1 MTGRGPRP
9 GKLLRSN
16 LRSPVNLSRHILVA
30 VAWPYAA
37 GSRHLGHLAGA
48 YLPADIFARYH
59 RLAGNRVLMV
69 SGSDIHGTPIT
80 VLADQEGVEPQ
91 VIVDRYH
98 TEFVADW
105 EKLGISWDLY
115 TSTGTP
121 NHYAV
126 TQDVFSRLLEKG
138 YITEGV
144 STQLF
149 DPEAERFLPDRYVE
163 GICPHCRYE
172 DARGD
177 QCDNCGRTLDAIEL
191 IEPRSRMS
199 EATPVTRQTR
209 HYFLRLDAFGD
220 RLAEWLSS
228 RQGWRRHVKNWAMG
242 MVNEGLPQ
250 RAITRD
256 LVWGVPLPAHAD
268 RLGEGKR
275 IYVWFD
281 AVIGYLSAAK
291 EWARRRE
298 TPDEWKRWWE
308 DPEAESYYFIG
319 KDNIPFHAVIWPAM
333 LMGYGGLNLPTDV
346 PANQYVTFSQEK
358 ASTSRG
364 VGRSIGW
371 YADRIQPDSLRYALG
386 STLPEQ
392 NDTDFSDSELIR
404 RVNDELVATWGN
416 LVHRVLSMAH
426 SWYGGRIPESRSP
439 TREDAALLA
448 KIDAGLVE
456 AGEML
461 ERVELR
467 AGLRQ
472 AMEGAQAVNVYL
484 NAQAPWLLRRHDPDR
499 AETVLHTAL
508 SALNGLKVAF
518 SPYLPFSSAQLHAM
532 LGQPGSGSDGGWK
545 RSPLAEDA
553 VLEAPR
559 PLFAKLDSDLLE

>member
-1 MTGRGPRP
+1 MTVGRQQPTSPRH
-9 GKLLRSN
+9 GKMPA
-16 LRSPVNLSRHILVA
+16 PVNSPRHILVA

-59 RLAGNRVLMV
+59 RIAGNRVLMV
-69 SGSDIHGTPIT
+69 SGSDVHGTPIT

-91 VIVDRYH
+91 AIVDRYH
-98 TEFVADW
+98 AEFLADW

-121 NHYAV
+121 NHHAV

-138 YITEGV
+138 YITEGG

-149 DPEAERFLPDRYVE
+149 DPKAKRFLPDRYVE
-163 GICPHCRYE
+163 GTCPNCGYQ

-191 IEPRSRMS
+191 INPRSRMS
-199 EATPVTRQTR
+199 DATPVTRETK
-209 HYFLRLDAFGD
+209 HFFLRLDAFQD
-220 RLAEWLSS
+220 RLSEWLST

-256 LVWGVPLPAHAD
+256 LLWGVPLPPPAD
-268 RLGEGKR
+268 QLGEGKR

-291 EWARRRE
+291 EWAQIQG
-298 TPDEWKRWWE
+298 TPEEWKRWWE

-319 KDNIPFHAVIWPAM
+319 KDNIPFHTVIWPAM

-346 PANQYVTFSQEK
+346 PANQYVTFRQEK
-358 ASTSRG
+358 ASSSRG
-364 VGRSIGW
+364 IGRSVGW
-371 YADRIQPDSLRYALG
+371 YADRIQADALRYALG
-386 STLPEQ
+386 SALPEQ

-416 LVHRVLSMAH
+416 LVHRVLSMTH
-426 SWYGGRIPESRSP
+426 SWCAGRMPACQSP
-439 TREDAALLA
+439 SPDDRQLLRE
-448 KIDAGLVE
+448 IDAGLLK
-456 AGEML
+456 AGQML

-472 AMEGAQAVNVYL
+472 AMEGAQSVNIYL
-484 NAQAPWLLRRHDPDR
+484 NAQAPWLLRRHDPER
-499 AETVLHTAL
+499 AQAVLHTAL
-508 SALNGLKVAF
+508 SAIKGLMVGF
-518 SPYLPFSSAQLHAM
+518 SPYLPFSCEKLHDM
-532 LGQPGSGSDGGWK
+532 LGQPGSLTDGGWK
-545 RSPLAEDA
+545 RSPLADA
-553 VLEAPR
+553 TLQAPQ
-559 PLFAKLDSDLLE
+559 PLFAKLDEDLLD

>member
-1 MTGRGPRP
+1 MTGEGPRP
-9 GKLLRSN
+9 AHPHHGKMPA
-16 LRSPVNLSRHILVA
+16 PVSSSRHILVA

-59 RLAGNRVLMV
+59 RTSGNRVLMV
-69 SGSDIHGTPIT
+69 SGSDVHGTPIT
-80 VLADQEGVEPQ
+80 VLADREGVAPQ
-91 VIVDRYH
+91 AIVDRYH
-98 TEFVADW
+98 AEFLTDW

-126 TQDVFSRLLEKG
+126 TQDVFSRLLQKG

-149 DPEAERFLPDRYVE
+149 DPNADRFLPDRYVE
-163 GICPHCRYE
+163 GTCPICGYQ

-177 QCDNCGRTLDAIEL
+177 QCDDCGRTLDAIEL
-191 IEPRSRMS
+191 IEPRSKMS
-199 EATPVTRQTR
+199 DATPVARETK
-209 HYFLRLDAFGD
+209 HYFLRLDAFQH
-220 RLAEWLSS
+220 RLSEWLST

-256 LVWGVPLPAHAD
+256 LVWGVPIPPPADH
-268 RLGEGKR
+268 LGDGKR

-291 EWARRRE
+291 EWAQIQG
-298 TPDEWKRWWE
+298 TPEEWRRWWE

-346 PANQYVTFSQEK
+346 PANQYVTFRREK
-358 ASTSRG
+358 ASSSRG
-364 VGRSIGW
+364 IGRSVGW
-371 YADRIQPDSLRYALG
+371 YADRLQADALRYALG
-386 STLPEQ
+386 SALPEQ

-426 SWYGGRIPESRSP
+426 GWYGGRMPVCG
-439 TREDAALLA
+439 AATGDDRALVEEIDDRLA
-448 KIDAGLVE
+448 KG
-456 AGEML
+456 GRML
-461 ERVELR
+461 EQVELR

-472 AMEGAQAVNVYL
+472 AMEGAQTVNVYL
-484 NAQAPWLLRRHDPDR
+484 NAQAPWLLRREDPVR

-508 SALNGLKVAF
+508 SAVNGLKVGF
-518 SPYLPFSSAQLHAM
+518 SPYLPFSSEKLHSM
-532 LGQPGSGSDGGWK
+532 LGQPGSVTDGGWK
-545 RSPLAEDA
+545 RSVLAETT
-553 VLEAPR
+553 LEAPR
-559 PLFAKLDSDLLE
+559 PLFAKLEEGLLN

>member
-1 MTGRGPRP
+1 MNST
-9 GKLLRSN
+9 
-16 LRSPVNLSRHILVA
+16 RHILVA

-69 SGSDIHGTPIT
+69 SGSDVHGTPIT
-80 VLADQEGVEPQ
+80 VLADQEGVGPQ
-91 VIVDRYH
+91 AIVDRYH
-98 TEFVADW
+98 AEFVADW

-138 YITEGV
+138 YITEGA
-144 STQLF
+144 SIQLF
-149 DPEAERFLPDRYVE
+149 DPQAERFLPDRYVE
-163 GICPHCRYE
+163 GTCPNCGYR

-177 QCDNCGRTLDAIEL
+177 QCDDCGRTLDAIEL
-191 IEPRSRMS
+191 IEPRSKMS
-199 EATPVTRQTR
+199 DATPISRETR
-209 HYFLRLDAFGD
+209 HYFLRLDAFAD
-220 RLAEWLSS
+220 RLTEWLTT

-242 MVNEGLPQ
+242 MVTEGLPQ

-256 LVWGVPLPAHAD
+256 LSWGVPLPPPAD
-268 RLGEGKR
+268 QLGDRKR

-291 EWARRRE
+291 EWAHIKGS
-298 TPDEWKRWWE
+298 PDEWKRWWE
-308 DPEAESYYFIG
+308 DPDAESYYFIG

-333 LMGYGGLNLPTDV
+333 LMGYGGLNLPTDI
-346 PANQYVTFSQEK
+346 PANQYVTFRQEK

-364 VGRSIGW
+364 VGRSISW

-386 STLPEQ
+386 SVLPEQ

-426 SWYGGRIPESRSP
+426 SWYGGKMPEGHSP
-439 TREDAALLA
+439 ATDDVALLA
-448 KIDAGLVE
+448 KIDAGLAQ
-456 AGEML
+456 AGKLL

-472 AMEGAQAVNVYL
+472 AMEGAQAVNIYL
-484 NAQAPWLLRRHDPDR
+484 NAQAPWLLRRKDPRR

-508 SALNGLKVAF
+508 SAINGLKTTFAPYLAF
-518 SPYLPFSSAQLHAM
+518 SSETIHTM
-532 LGQPGSGSDGGWK
+532 LGQPGSVADGGWS
-545 RSPLAEDA
+545 RSPLVPA

-559 PLFAKLDSDLLE
+559 PLFAKLDEDLLD

>member
-1 MTGRGPRP
+1 MN
-9 GKLLRSN
+9 S
-16 LRSPVNLSRHILVA
+16 SRHILVA

-69 SGSDIHGTPIT
+69 SGSDVHGTPIT

-91 VIVDRYH
+91 AIVDRYH
-98 TEFVADW
+98 AEFVADW

-138 YITEGV
+138 YITEGA
-144 STQLF
+144 SIQLY
-149 DPEAERFLPDRYVE
+149 DPQAERFLPDRYVE
-163 GICPHCRYE
+163 GTCPHCGYR

-177 QCDNCGRTLDAIEL
+177 QCDDCGRTLDAIEL
-191 IEPRSRMS
+191 IDPRSRMS
-199 EATPVTRQTR
+199 EATPVTRETR

-220 RLAEWLSS
+220 RLAEWLTT

-242 MVNEGLPQ
+242 MVTEGLPQ

-256 LVWGVPLPAHAD
+256 LSWGVPLPPPAD
-268 RLGEGKR
+268 RLGDRKR

-291 EWARRRE
+291 EWAQIQG
-298 TPDEWKRWWE
+298 TPEEWKRWWE
-308 DPEAESYYFIG
+308 DSDAESYYFIG

-346 PANQYVTFSQEK
+346 PANQYVTFRQEK
-358 ASTSRG
+358 ASSSRG

-371 YADRIQPDSLRYALG
+371 YADRIQPDALRYAMG
-386 STLPEQ
+386 SVLPEQ
-392 NDTDFSDSELIR
+392 NDTDFSDAELIR

-426 SWYGGRIPESRSP
+426 SWYEGRTPEGQSP
-439 TREDAALLA
+439 AGDDVALLA
-448 KIDAGLVE
+448 TIDAGLAQ
-456 AGEML
+456 AGKFL

-472 AMEGAQAVNVYL
+472 AMEGAQAVNIYL
-484 NAQAPWLLRRHDPDR
+484 NAQAPWLLRREDARR
-499 AETVLHTAL
+499 AQTVLHTAL
-508 SALNGLKVAF
+508 SAINGLKTAFAPYLAF
-518 SPYLPFSSAQLHAM
+518 SSERLHTM
-532 LGQPGSGSDGGWK
+532 LGQPGTVADGGWN
-545 RSPLAEDA
+545 RSPLVPAA
-553 VLEAPR
+553 LEAPR
-559 PLFAKLDSDLLE
+559 PLFTKLDENLLD

>member
-1 MTGRGPRP
+1 MN
-9 GKLLRSN
+9 S
-16 LRSPVNLSRHILVA
+16 SRHILVA

-91 VIVDRYH
+91 AIVDRYH
-98 TEFVADW
+98 AEFVADW

-138 YITEGV
+138 YITEGA
-144 STQLF
+144 SIQLF
-149 DPEAERFLPDRYVE
+149 DPQAERFLPDRYVE
-163 GICPHCRYE
+163 GTCPHCGYR

-177 QCDNCGRTLDAIEL
+177 QCDDCGRTLDAIEL

-199 EATPVTRQTR
+199 EATPVTRETR
-209 HYFLRLDAFGD
+209 HYFLRLDAFEERLGD
-220 RLAEWLSS
+220 WLTT

-256 LVWGVPLPAHAD
+256 LSWGVPLPPPAD
-268 RLGEGKR
+268 RLGDRKR

-291 EWARRRE
+291 EWAQIQGTR
-298 TPDEWKRWWE
+298 DEWKRWWE
-308 DPEAESYYFIG
+308 DPDAESYYFIG

-346 PANQYVTFSQEK
+346 PANQYVTFRQEK

-364 VGRSIGW
+364 VGRSISW
-371 YADRIQPDSLRYALG
+371 YAERLQPDALRYALG
-386 STLPEQ
+386 SVLPEQ

-426 SWYGGRIPESRSP
+426 SWYGARMPEGGSP
-439 TREDAALLA
+439 ATEDVALLA
-448 KIDAGLVE
+448 KIDAGLE
-456 AGEML
+456 QAGKFL

-472 AMEGAQAVNVYL
+472 AMEGAQAVNIYL
-484 NAQAPWLLRRHDPDR
+484 NAQAPWLLRRQDPRR
-499 AETVLHTAL
+499 AETALHTAL
-508 SALNGLKVAF
+508 SAINGLKTTFAPYLAF
-518 SPYLPFSSAQLHAM
+518 SSERLHAM
-532 LGQPGSGSDGGWK
+532 LGQPGSVAEGGWS
-545 RSPLAEDA
+545 RSPLVPAA
-553 VLEAPR
+553 LEAPQ
-559 PLFAKLDSDLLE
+559 PLFAKLDEDLLD

>member
-1 MTGRGPRP
+1 MIVGGRRPTGRRR
-9 GKLLRSN
+9 GKLAT
-16 LRSPVNLSRHILVA
+16 PVSFSRHILVA

-59 RLAGNRVLMV
+59 RIAGNRVLMV
-69 SGSDIHGTPIT
+69 SGSDVHGTPIT

-98 TEFVADW
+98 AEFLTDW
-105 EKLGISWDLY
+105 EKLGIAWDLY

-126 TQDVFSRLLEKG
+126 TQDIFSQLLQKG
-138 YITEGV
+138 YITEGM

-149 DPEAERFLPDRYVE
+149 DPKAERFLPDRYVE
-163 GICPHCRYE
+163 GTCPICEYAE
-172 DARGD
+172 ARGD
-177 QCDNCGRTLDAIEL
+177 QCDACGRTLDAIDL

-199 EATPVTRQTR
+199 DATPVTRETK
-209 HYFLRLDAFGD
+209 HYFLRLDAFQD
-220 RLAEWLSS
+220 RLFQWLST
-228 RQGWRRHVKNWAMG
+228 RRGWRRHVKNWALG
-242 MVNEGLPQ
+242 MVNEGLPR

-256 LVWGVPLPAHAD
+256 LVWGVPLPPPAD
-268 RLGEGKR
+268 RLGAGKR

-291 EWARRRE
+291 EWAQIQG
-298 TPDEWKRWWE
+298 TADEWKRWWE
-308 DPEAESYYFIG
+308 DPQAESYYFIG

-346 PANQYVTFSQEK
+346 PANQYVTFRQEK
-358 ASTSRG
+358 ASSSRG
-364 VGRSIGW
+364 IGRSVGW
-371 YADRIQPDSLRYALG
+371 YADRVQADALRYALG
-386 STLPEQ
+386 SALPEQ

-416 LVHRVLSMAH
+416 LVHRVVSMAH
-426 SWYGGRIPESRSP
+426 GWYGGRMPSARAP
-439 TREDAALLA
+439 HGDDQALLEE
-448 KIDAGLVE
+448 IDHGLQRAGQ
-456 AGEML
+456 ML
-461 ERVELR
+461 EKVELR

-484 NAQAPWLLRRHDPDR
+484 NAQAPWLVRRNDADR

-508 SALNGLKVAF
+508 SAINGLKVGF
-518 SPYLPFSSAQLHAM
+518 SPYLPFSSEKIHTM
-532 LGQPGSGSDGGWK
+532 LGQPGSPADGGWR
-545 RSPLAEDA
+545 RSPLSDA
-553 VLEAPR
+553 TLAAPR
-559 PLFAKLDSDLLE
+559 PLFAKLDEDLLN